1 MTDPDRERRFT
12 ALYDIYQPRVYAYV
26 VSRAGREIADE
37 VVSETFLVA
46 WRRLA
51 DVPKSE
57 LAWLLGVARNI
68 LREQY
73 RADVRRK
80 AVDAELR
87 IWSGDLRAGDVAD
100 HVAERSQVLAALA
113 TLSDDDREI
122 LTLVAWHGLAPWEAA
137 RVVGCSAA
145 TYSVRLHR
153 ARRRLEHAMS
163 SPPAPAARPA
173 VLTLG
178 KESSR

>member
-1 MTDPDRERRFT
+1 MTDPDRGRRFT
-12 ALYDIYQPRVYAYV
+12 ALYDTFHPRVYAYV
-26 VSRAGREIADE
+26 VSRAGHEIADE
-37 VVSETFLVA
+37 VTGETFLVA

-51 DVPKSE
+51 EIPKHE

-73 RADVRRK
+73 RADARRK

-87 IWSGDLRAGDVAD
+87 IWSGDLRTGDVAD
-100 HVAERSQVLAALA
+100 HVTERSQVLAALA
-113 TLSDDDREI
+113 ALSDDDREI
-122 LTLVAWHGLAPWEAA
+122 LTLVAWHGLAPREAA
-137 RVVGCSAA
+137 RVVGCSTA

-153 ARRRLEHAMS
+153 ARRRLERAMAA
-163 SPPAPAARPA
+163 PPAPAARSA

-178 KESSR
+178 KESR